1 MLRAS
6 KAALLIQNA
15 NTLLLVALLVMAA
28 IGPSALAQ
36 SANNSKRRDLA
47 GRWRL
52 NRELSAYYAAL
63 LPEDIEGNETIMYET
78 WTLPIKDP
86 LKHPQFN
93 PASGRVRELLDA
105 TTSLEIFPH
114 GHELTMNATGSVFV
128 VLTRTIYI
136 DGRHSE
142 QRFGSGVDGESQAR
156 WNKKQFIVETKTKR
170 GPKLTETYEVSPSGQ
185 RLYVLVKVENAG
197 WTRPLFISRVYDRES
212 KNMSLRIKKVD
223 S

>member
-15 NTLLLVALLVMAA
+15 KALLLAAVLVMAA
-28 IGPSALAQ
+28 TGPSALAQ

-47 GRWRL
+47 GKWRL
-52 NRELSAYYAAL
+52 NRELSAYHAAL
-63 LPEDIEGNETIMYET
+63 LPGDVEGNEMFMNESRS
-78 WTLPIKDP
+78 LPIKES
-86 LKHPQFN
+86 QFGL
-93 PASGRVRELLDA
+93 ASARVRELLDA

-114 GHELTMNATGSVFV
+114 GHEITMNATGSVFV
-128 VLTRTIYI
+128 VLTRTIHT

-142 QRFGSGVDGESQAR
+142 QRLGLSNDGESQAR

-170 GPKLTETYEVSPSGQ
+170 GPKLTETYEVSASGE

-212 KNMSLRIKKVD
+212 KNVSLRVKKVD